1 MTGRSWLPSR
11 GREDSDAD
19 ANLWVTYNTQT
30 HNLTIATFWLMDAAF
45 LALAYLADFIWDLL
59 TFTIYSVNKFT

>member
-1 MTGRSWLPSR
+1 
-11 GREDSDAD
+11 
-19 ANLWVTYNTQT
+19 
-30 HNLTIATFWLMDAAF
+30 MDAAF